1 MSVFCR
7 INAEKNMEQIVIINP
22 LGIGQVTKVIDENRK
37 PVDYWQEYLVT
48 NKPLAENE
56 FYILF
61 QDGLLVKK
69 GRSKFKTSQYLSGQK
84 YKSFANN
91 YSL

>member
-1 MSVFCR
+1 
-7 INAEKNMEQIVIINP
+7 MEQIDIINP
-22 LGIGQVTKVIDENRK
+22 LSVGEVKKLIDENRK
-37 PVDYWQEYLVT
+37 SIEYWQEYLVI

-61 QDGLLVKK
+61 EDGLLVKK

-91 YSL
+91 YKS

>member
-1 MSVFCR
+1 MQK
-7 INAEKNMEQIVIINP
+7 KNMEQIDIINP
-22 LGIGQVTKVIDENRK
+22 LSVGEVKKLIDENRK
-37 PVDYWQEYLVT
+37 SIEYWQEYLVI

-61 QDGLLVKK
+61 EDGLLVKK

-91 YSL
+91 YKS

>member
-1 MSVFCR
+1 
-7 INAEKNMEQIVIINP
+7 MEQIDIINP
-22 LGIGQVTKVIDENRK
+22 LSVGEAKKLIDENRK
-37 PVDYWQEYLVT
+37 SIEYWQEYLVI

-61 QDGLLVKK
+61 EDGLLVKK

-91 YSL
+91 YKS

>member
-1 MSVFCR
+1 
-7 INAEKNMEQIVIINP
+7 MEQIDIINP
-22 LGIGQVTKVIDENRK
+22 LSVGEVKKLIDENRK
-37 PVDYWQEYLVT
+37 SIEYWKEYLVI

-61 QDGLLVKK
+61 EDGLLVKK

-91 YSL
+91 YKS

>member
-1 MSVFCR
+1 
-7 INAEKNMEQIVIINP
+7 MEQIDIINP
-22 LGIGQVTKVIDENRK
+22 LSVGEVKKLIDENRK
-37 PVDYWQEYLVT
+37 SIEYWKEYLVI
-48 NKPLAENE
+48 NNPLAENE

-61 QDGLLVKK
+61 EDGLLVKK

-91 YSL
+91 YKS

>member
-1 MSVFCR
+1 MQK
-7 INAEKNMEQIVIINP
+7 KNMEQIDIINP
-22 LGIGQVTKVIDENRK
+22 LSVGEAKKLIDENRK
-37 PVDYWQEYLVT
+37 SIEYWQEYLVI

-61 QDGLLVKK
+61 EDGLLVKK

-91 YSL
+91 YKS